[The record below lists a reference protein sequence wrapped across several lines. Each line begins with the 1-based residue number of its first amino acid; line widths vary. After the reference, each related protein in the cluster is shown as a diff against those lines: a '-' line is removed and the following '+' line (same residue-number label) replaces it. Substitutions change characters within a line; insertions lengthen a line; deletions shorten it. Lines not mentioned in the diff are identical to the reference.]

1 MTPYCKSLNGV
12 LAIEN
17 NIFGLEKTSGL
28 GLADNS
34 GKNKESCLS

>member
-17 NIFGLEKTSGL
+17 NIFQVIKTTGRGRAEEDGMSEEGH
-28 GLADNS
+28 
-34 GKNKESCLS
+34 